1 MVNAYLR
8 NEEVGQHPF
17 PATSMVFRKRCTDK
31 MEETSFKSGRI
42 LVIDDELDFLDS
54 IKRGLLI
61 AGYRDFTLLS
71 QPLEI
76 KELLKS
82 QTFDLVFIDL
92 CMPQMGGLEV
102 LEYILK
108 IAPQTRCIMLTALAD
123 AVITARALEMGAF
136 DYLTKPISRDKLIS
150 VLDQVLEKRPNLA
163 N

>member
-1 MVNAYLR
+1 M
-8 NEEVGQHPF
+8 
-17 PATSMVFRKRCTDK
+17 
-31 MEETSFKSGRI
+31 KSGRI

-61 AGYRDFTLLS
+61 AGYRNFTLLS

-76 KELLKS
+76 RELLKS

-108 IAPQTRCIMLTALAD
+108 TTPQTKCILLTALAD
-123 AVITARALEMGAF
+123 ATIATRALEMGAW
-136 DYLTKPISRDKLIS
+136 DYLTKPISRDKLITT
-150 VLDQVLEKRPNLA
+150 LNQVLEQTPTLA

>member
-1 MVNAYLR
+1 
-8 NEEVGQHPF
+8 
-17 PATSMVFRKRCTDK
+17 
-31 MEETSFKSGRI
+31 MEETRLKAGRI

-61 AGYRDFTLLS
+61 AGYRNFTLLS

-108 IAPQTRCIMLTALAD
+108 TASQTKCILLTALAD
-123 AVITARALEMGAF
+123 ATIAARALEMGAL

-150 VLDQVLEKRPNLA
+150 TLNQVLEQTPTLA

>member
-1 MVNAYLR
+1 
-8 NEEVGQHPF
+8 
-17 PATSMVFRKRCTDK
+17 MVFEKRCTEK
-31 MEETSFKSGRI
+31 MEETQLKSGRI

-61 AGYRDFTLLS
+61 AGYRNFMLLS

-76 KELLKS
+76 KGLLKS
-82 QTFDLVFIDL
+82 QSFDLVFIDL

-108 IAPQTRCIMLTALAD
+108 TAPQTKCILLTALAD
-123 AVITARALEMGAF
+123 AVIAAQALEMGAF

-150 VLDQVLEKRPNLA
+150 TLNQVLEQPPALA